1 MKKLFN
7 ETEYKTAKEKDLLPL
22 ECEICNNTFYKS
34 KVTIRNAMN
43 PKRGESAKHCSRKC
57 INIGKTKKVE
67 VECLICGES
76 IERHPSQLIIY
87 PKSFCSK
94 SCASKYS
101 NSHKTT
107 GNNRSK
113 LEFWLEIKLAIIYP
127 NLIIEYNNRSAINAE
142 LDIYIPS
149 LKLAFEINGLFHY
162 EPIFGVDKLEKTQNN
177 DKRKIQACIENNINF
192 CIIDSSELKYFKE
205 DRAKKY
211 LDIITN
217 LIDKNLQ

>member
-1 MKKLFN
+1 MKKLFT
-7 ETEYKTAKEKDLLPL
+7 EIEYKGAKEKDLLPL
-22 ECEICNNTFYKS
+22 ECEICGNTFYKN
-34 KVTIRNAMN
+34 KITIRNAMN
-43 PKRGESAKHCSRKC
+43 PNRRESCRHCSQQC
-57 INIGKTKKVE
+57 VNTGKIKQISVQ
-67 VECLICGES
+67 CLICSKS
-76 IERHPSQLIIY
+76 IQKHPSQLIIY

-113 LEFWLEIKLAIIYP
+113 LELWLEEQLAFIYP

-149 LKLAFEINGLFHY
+149 LKLAFEINGIFHY
-162 EPIFGVDKLEKTQNN
+162 EPIFGVDKFEKTKNN
-177 DKRKIQACIENNINF
+177 DKRKMKACIENNISF
-192 CIIDSSELKYFKE
+192 YTIDSSELKYFKKE
-205 DRAKKY
+205 RAKKY

-217 LIDKNLQ
+217 LIDSN